1 MIRAAADLADDIHK
15 VSGVSADLVHST
27 QDFHPRPI
35 LIGTIGKS
43 AIINRLVADR
53 KIDITPIA
61 GKWESYLTQVVTNP
75 MPGVESALVI
85 AGSDKRGT
93 IYGIY
98 DLSEQM
104 GVSPWYWWAD
114 VPAKHSDAVYVRA
127 GKFVQGP
134 PGVKYRGIFLND
146 EAPAMAG
153 WTREKYGGFNH
164 KMYTH
169 VFELLLRLKANYLW
183 PAMWGNA
190 FNEDDPEN
198 PKLADEYGIVM
209 GTSHQEP
216 MMRAQAEW
224 DRRHQGADWNFAT
237 DPAGMEQFWREGI
250 KRNKD
255 YENII
260 TIGMRAATTRR

>member
-1 MIRAAADLADDIHK
+1 MC
-15 VSGVSADLVHST
+15 
-27 QDFHPRPI
+27 PRN
-35 LIGTIGKS
+35 T
-43 AIINRLVADR
+43 
-53 KIDITPIA
+53 
-61 GKWESYLTQVVTNP
+61 VTLF
-75 MPGVESALVI
+75 MCV
-85 AGSDKRGT
+85 
-93 IYGIY
+93 
-98 DLSEQM
+98 
-104 GVSPWYWWAD
+104 
-114 VPAKHSDAVYVRA
+114 A
-127 GKFVQGP
+127 GKFPCRGP

-237 DPAGMEQFWREGI
+237 DPAGMEKFWREGI

-260 TIGMRAATTRR
+260 TIGMRGRNDTEMIKNATIQQSMDLLRERLVEPPSER